1 MTGVPCQASHDDPA
15 MTEEFLPL
23 LQRLG
28 RQLQPHRRR
37 QLLLATALLLVAGTL
52 EMLSLAAVLPLLMG
66 LIQWQSG
73 ARNWG
78 VALFCL
84 VVVLAALVRM
94 ANLWVSNRLAAAIGA
109 DLGEMAFRRTL
120 GRPYRE
126 QLTLESTQVVAV
138 LAPQLRQLV
147 SQVLQQGWLLL
158 SAGLLGVAILATL
171 TLLAWRLALPLLLL
185 MGLGYLGLSVAS
197 RARLRRQG
205 TEAVAQQQLLIR
217 MIQDNL
223 ASIRD
228 VQLRGW
234 AVPLSR
240 RYGVMERRMRQL
252 EASNATLAGLPR
264 FLLEPL
270 GMVGIV
276 LAGLGLLLQGRPV
289 LEVLPG
295 LGLLAFAAQRLL
307 PLGQQVWAGWAALT
321 AGTPLLAGLLDLI
334 ERQEPAEVSEP
345 QPAPRLAGWRRVA
358 LVGVDFSYGPATGVI
373 LRNVQLALD
382 RGEWLGLW
390 GPSGC
395 GKSTVIDLLLGL
407 LPPDRGQLQV
417 DGRPLAAGS
426 PRLRRWQA
434 GLASMGAAVPLVP
447 GSVRTNLELAFGE
460 ASPPP
465 AQELDDLLAL
475 VELEGLLDRP
485 LGEAGRQLSGGQRQ
499 RLGLARALLTRPDLL
514 VLDEATSALDLEGER
529 RLLTRLR
536 SQRPQLTLVLV
547 SHRRASLE
555 LCDRVLNLAKADG

>member
-1 MTGVPCQASHDDPA
+1 MTGGI
-15 MTEEFLPL
+15 LPL
-23 LQRLG
+23 LRRLG
-28 RQLQPHRRR
+28 RQLQPRRRR
-37 QLLLATALLLVAGTL
+37 QLLLATALLLLAGAL

-73 ARNWG
+73 ARSWG

-109 DLGEMAFRRTL
+109 DLGETAFRRTL
-120 GRPYRE
+120 ARPYQE
-126 QLTLESTQVVAV
+126 QLTLESAQVVAV
-138 LAPQLRQLV
+138 LGPQLRQLV
-147 SQVLQQGWLLL
+147 SQVLQQGWLLI
-158 SAGLLGVAILATL
+158 SAGLLGLAILATL

-185 MGLGYLGLSVAS
+185 LGLGYLGLSLAS

-205 TEAVAQQQLLIR
+205 TEAVAQQQQLIR

-234 AVPLSR
+234 AVPLSH
-240 RYGVMERRMRQL
+240 RYGVIERRMRRL

-264 FLLEPL
+264 FVLEPL
-270 GMVGIV
+270 GMVAIAGV
-276 LAGLGLLLQGRPV
+276 GLGLLLQGRPV

-295 LGLLAFAAQRLL
+295 LGLLAFATQRLL

-321 AGTPLLAGLLDLI
+321 GGTPLLAGLLDLI
-334 ERQEPAEVSEP
+334 ERQEPAEAGEPRPVS
-345 QPAPRLAGWRRVA
+345 RLPDWRQVA
-358 LVGVDFSYGPATGVI
+358 LVGVDFAYGTEGGAV
-373 LRNVQLALD
+373 LRDVQLALD

-395 GKSTVIDLLLGL
+395 GKSTLIDLLLGL
-407 LPPDRGQLQV
+407 LAPDRGQLQL
-417 DGRPLAAGS
+417 DGLALAAGS
-426 PRLRRWQA
+426 PQLRRWQA

-447 GSVRTNLELAFGE
+447 GSVRTNLELALGE
-460 ASPPP
+460 APPVP
-465 AQELDDLLAL
+465 AQELEKLLAL
-475 VELEGLLDRP
+475 VGLEGLLDRP

-499 RLGLARALLTRPDLL
+499 RLGLARALLARPDLL

-536 SQRPQLTLVLV
+536 HQHPQLTLVLV
-547 SHRRASLE
+547 SHRRASLD
-555 LCDRVLNLAKADG
+555 LCDRVLNLVKADG

>member
-1 MTGVPCQASHDDPA
+1 MRG
-15 MTEEFLPL
+15 EILPL
-23 LQRLG
+23 LRRLG
-28 RQLQPHRRR
+28 RQLQPRRRR
-37 QLLLATALLLVAGTL
+37 QLLLALVLLCLAGAL

-73 ARNWG
+73 ARSWG

-109 DLGEMAFRRTL
+109 DLGETAFRRTL
-120 GRPYRE
+120 ARPYRQ
-126 QLTLESTQVVAV
+126 QLSLESTQVVAV

-147 SQVLQQGWLLL
+147 SQVLQQGWQLL
-158 SAGLLGVAILATL
+158 SAALLALAILTTL
-171 TLLAWRLALPLLLL
+171 TLLAWRLALPLVLL

-205 TEAVAQQQLLIR
+205 TEAVAQQQQLIR
-217 MIQDNL
+217 LIQDNL

-228 VQLRGW
+228 VHLRGW

-240 RYGVMERRMRQL
+240 RYGLIERRMRRL

-264 FLLEPL
+264 FVLEPL
-270 GMVGIV
+270 GMVAIA
-276 LAGLGLLLQGRPV
+276 LAGLGLLLQGREV
-289 LEVLPG
+289 QEVLPA

-321 AGTPLLAGLLDLI
+321 SGTPLLEGLLDLI
-334 ERQEPAEVSEP
+334 ERPEPAAVDQAPASAP
-345 QPAPRLAGWRRVA
+345 PAPALATWRRVA
-358 LVGVDFSYGPATGVI
+358 LVGVDFAYGPEGGAV
-373 LRNVQLALD
+373 LRDLNLELE
-382 RGEWLGLW
+382 RGHWLGIW

-407 LPPDRGQLQV
+407 LPPDQGQLQL
-417 DGRPLAAGS
+417 DGQGLAVGS
-426 PRLRRWQA
+426 PQLRLWQA
-434 GLASMGAAVPLVP
+434 RLASVGAAVPLVP
-447 GSVRTNLELAFGE
+447 GSVRNNLELALVD
-460 ASPPP
+460 APAPPP
-465 AQELDDLLAL
+465 QQLDELLSL
-475 VELEGLLDRP
+475 VGLDGLLERP
-485 LGEAGRQLSGGQRQ
+485 LGESGRQLSGGQRQ
-499 RLGLARALLTRPDLL
+499 RLGLARALLAAPDLL

-536 SQRPQLTLVLV
+536 QRRPPLTLVMV
-547 SHRRASLE
+547 SHRRASLD
-555 LCDRVLNLAKADG
+555 LCDRVLELARADG

>member
-1 MTGVPCQASHDDPA
+1 
-15 MTEEFLPL
+15 MTEGILPL
-23 LQRLG
+23 LRRLG
-28 RQLQPHRRR
+28 RQLQPRRRR
-37 QLLLATALLLVAGTL
+37 QLLLATALLLLAGAL

-73 ARNWG
+73 ARSWG

-94 ANLWVSNRLAAAIGA
+94 ANLWVSNRLTAAIGA
-109 DLGEMAFRRTL
+109 DLGETAFRRTL
-120 GRPYRE
+120 ARPYRE

-158 SAGLLGVAILATL
+158 SAGLLGLAILATL

-205 TEAVAQQQLLIR
+205 AEAVAQQQQLIR

-240 RYGVMERRMRQL
+240 RYGVIERRMRRL

-264 FLLEPL
+264 FVLEPL
-270 GMVGIV
+270 GMVGIAG
-276 LAGLGLLLQGRPV
+276 AGLALLLQGRPV

-321 AGTPLLAGLLDLI
+321 GGTPLLEGLLDLI
-334 ERQEPAEVSEP
+334 ERPEPAGASERRPVS
-345 QPAPRLAGWRRVA
+345 RLADWRRVA
-358 LVGVDFSYGPATGVI
+358 LVGVDFAYGPAGGAV
-373 LRNVQLALD
+373 LWDVQLALD

-395 GKSTVIDLLLGL
+395 GKSTMIDLLLGL
-407 LPPDRGQLQV
+407 LPPDRGELQL
-417 DGRPLAAGS
+417 DGLALAPGS

-447 GSVRTNLELAFGE
+447 GSVRTNLELALGE
-460 ASPPP
+460 APPPP
-465 AQELDDLLAL
+465 AQELEELLAL
-475 VELEGLLDRP
+475 VGLDGLLDRP

-499 RLGLARALLTRPDLL
+499 RLGLALALLAQPDLL
-514 VLDEATSALDLEGER
+514 VLDEATSALDLESER
-529 RLLTRLR
+529 LLLTRLR
-536 SQRPQLTLVLV
+536 SHRPQLTLVLV
-547 SHRRASLE
+547 SHRRASLD
-555 LCDRVLNLAKADG
+555 LCDRLVDLAKADG